1 MQFGVTRGVLEQGPG
16 GVQFLRAEPLLQD
29 YALRMS
35 DRLHHWAAHAPTRSW
50 MAQRVRE
57 ADGSRGD
64 WRHINYAQAL
74 ASARNIAQAVLQ
86 RGLSADRPVLILS
99 ENDLDHA
106 LLSLGCM
113 LAGVPWCPASPA
125 YSTVSTDYSKLRHVY
140 DTLTPGLVF
149 ASDAS
154 RYGKAVEAVVAPD
167 VEVVFAHG
175 TWEGRHATTFATLLN
190 TPATDAVD
198 AATAATGPDSIVKF
212 LFTSGSTK
220 LPKAVINTQRM
231 WCANQ
236 QQLRQSIPALADEPP
251 VLVDW
256 LPWNHTFGGNHNFG
270 IVLYNGG
277 TLYIDEGKPVPALM
291 GETLRNLREI
301 APSVYFNVP
310 TGFEAIAA
318 AMRTDTQLRKNFLS
332 RARMFFYAGAA
343 MAQPIWDSLFATQEA
358 EIGQRIVMGTGLG
371 MTESGPFGIFITR
384 PEVRSGDL
392 GLPAAGMDLKLV
404 PNEGKVEV
412 RYRGPNV
419 TPGYWRAPK
428 ETAEHFDADGFFCTG
443 DAVKWIDE
451 NNIHLGLKFDGR
463 IAEDF
468 KLATGTFVS
477 VGPLRAQIIA
487 AGAPCIQD
495 VVITG
500 LNRNEVGAMV
510 FPIASACRKLSG
522 LPAEAPLAEV
532 VASAPVV
539 AHFQSMVNTLAANA
553 TGSASRVAKLCLLTE
568 PPSLDR
574 GEVTDKGS
582 INQRAVL
589 ACRDA
594 MVQALHDGVLPN
606 TLQPATH

>member
-16 GVQFLRAEPLLQD
+16 GAQFLRAEPPLQD
-29 YALRMS
+29 YAQRMS
-35 DRLHHWAAHAPTRSW
+35 DRLHHWAAHTPTRSW

-154 RYGKAVEAVVAPD
+154 RYGKAIEAVVAPD

-236 QQLRQSIPALADEPP
+236 QQLRQPIPALADEPP
-251 VLVDW
+251 ML
-256 LPWNHTFGGNHNFG
+256 
-270 IVLYNGG
+270 
-277 TLYIDEGKPVPALM
+277 
-291 GETLRNLREI
+291 
-301 APSVYFNVP
+301 
-310 TGFEAIAA
+310 
-318 AMRTDTQLRKNFLS
+318 
-332 RARMFFYAGAA
+332 
-343 MAQPIWDSLFATQEA
+343 
-358 EIGQRIVMGTGLG
+358 
-371 MTESGPFGIFITR
+371 
-384 PEVRSGDL
+384 
-392 GLPAAGMDLKLV
+392 
-404 PNEGKVEV
+404 
-412 RYRGPNV
+412 
-419 TPGYWRAPK
+419 
-428 ETAEHFDADGFFCTG
+428 
-443 DAVKWIDE
+443 
-451 NNIHLGLKFDGR
+451 
-463 IAEDF
+463 
-468 KLATGTFVS
+468 
-477 VGPLRAQIIA
+477 
-487 AGAPCIQD
+487 
-495 VVITG
+495 
-500 LNRNEVGAMV
+500 
-510 FPIASACRKLSG
+510 
-522 LPAEAPLAEV
+522 
-532 VASAPVV
+532 
-539 AHFQSMVNTLAANA
+539 
-553 TGSASRVAKLCLLTE
+553 
-568 PPSLDR
+568 
-574 GEVTDKGS
+574 
-582 INQRAVL
+582 IN
-589 ACRDA
+589 
-594 MVQALHDGVLPN
+594 
-606 TLQPATH
+606 